1 MRLKTSVRWLEFCS
15 FNKHEKITNYQEQ
28 KRVKIVMFNVITS
41 VTSALPNTSSNVACD
56 NATQATDK
64 RH

>member
-1 MRLKTSVRWLEFCS
+1 MRLKTSVRWLEFYS
-15 FNKHEKITNYQEQ
+15 FNEKITNYQEQ
-28 KRVKIVMFNVITS
+28 KRVKIVIFNVIKS
-41 VTSALPNTSSNVACD
+41 VTSALPNISSNVACD